1 MSFYTISHR
10 RTGPAWKD
18 RFEYMQ
24 IFSICFVLCL
34 LPVTIRRLFR
44 LGTERP
50 GQDSSIFGETRRLAA
65 NCAAT
70 SFAGL

>member
-1 MSFYTISHR
+1 MSFYAISHR
-10 RTGPAWKD
+10 RAAPDWKD
-18 RFEYMQ
+18 RFEYLA
-24 IFSICFVLCL
+24 IYSICFALSLV
-34 LPVTIRRLFR
+34 PVTIRRLFR
-44 LGTERP
+44 LGTEKP